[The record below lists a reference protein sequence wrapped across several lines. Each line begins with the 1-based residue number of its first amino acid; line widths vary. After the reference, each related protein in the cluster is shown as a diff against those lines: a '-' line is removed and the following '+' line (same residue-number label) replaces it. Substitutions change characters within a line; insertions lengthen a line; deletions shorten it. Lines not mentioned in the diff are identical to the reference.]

1 MSGRLSVGRA
11 RVKVGSGRKEGTY
24 KQAARVVRLLDA
36 LRRHVG
42 LTMAEIAAR
51 FEITERQ
58 VRRDLVAVEEAGYVL
73 DRTID
78 DTGRARVRIADIRPG
93 TIQLGVRERFTL
105 LAVRRVFDV
114 LRGTAF
120 FEDVESIYD
129 KLAGALPEAEQKDL
143 QMLGGRF
150 VFLPDRGTKDYRR
163 KADVLDGLLTGIMYR
178 RVVRYSYRAS
188 GAPAVRGG
196 EMAPYA
202 LALYRNGIYVVADR
216 PEPEAADRKTPPFS
230 PTVYAVER
238 FQKAECLR
246 GRTFEVPKTFGV
258 EDYFEGAFGVTR
270 GGPRRR
276 VVVDFRPEA
285 AEAVTAR
292 AWHRSQKLTRRPG
305 GGVRISFE
313 VDDLNEIL
321 SWVLSWGP
329 LAVVRE
335 PPELVARATA
345 ELRAAAAAYRSG

>member
-1 MSGRLSVGRA
+1 M
-11 RVKVGSGRKEGTY
+11 
-24 KQAARVVRLLDA
+24 RLLDT

-42 LTMAEIAAR
+42 LTVAEIATR

-58 VRRDLVAVEEAGYVL
+58 VRRDLDALEDAGYVL

-78 DTGRARVRIADIRPG
+78 DTGRARVRIADVRPG
-93 TIQLGVRERFTL
+93 TVQLGVRERFTL

-143 QMLGGRF
+143 QTLGGRF
-150 VFLPDRGTKDYRR
+150 VFLPDHGTKDYRR
-163 KADVLDGLLTGIMYR
+163 KADVLDALLTGVMYR

-188 GAPAVRGG
+188 GAPSARAG

-202 LALYRNGIYVVADR
+202 MALYRNGLYIVAGR
-216 PEPEAADRKTPPFS
+216 PELDDAGRKAPPRS

-238 FQKAECLR
+238 FVKAECLR
-246 GRTFEVPKTFGV
+246 GRTFESPKTFAV

-270 GGPRRR
+270 GGAPQR
-276 VVVDFRPEA
+276 VVVDFQPEA
-285 AEAVTAR
+285 AEMVRAR
-292 AWHRSQKLTRRPG
+292 TWHRSQKITRRSG
-305 GGVRISFE
+305 GGVRLTFE

-335 PPELVARATA
+335 PSDLVSATA
-345 ELRAAAAAYRSG
+345 RDLRAAVTMYSKGH